1 LIYGSGEWEVD
12 LARRELRV
20 RTMPVPLGGR
30 AFEIFEVLVQSV
42 GELVTKDDLI
52 GRVWRGA
59 IVEEHTLQVH
69 ISAIRKALGV
79 DRRMLKT
86 ASGRGYR
93 LLGSWTV
100 RQDASVEPVDF
111 ESERMLAKPSL
122 ANFPMAT
129 SDLIGRATAVQ
140 QLRDLLSAYRMV
152 TLTGPGGIGKTALAL
167 EVARRLFPTFD
178 GDGWLVD
185 LVSLLDPGL
194 VPSAVADVLSLKLGG
209 GEISAESIAR
219 AIGGKTLLL
228 VLDNCEHVVDAVARL
243 AETLVRLCPR
253 TTVLATSREIL
264 RIEGEYVYRVPPLD
278 LPTLD
283 QEELGHVLEYG
294 AVQLFITRIRALA
307 SDFSTLGA
315 NPSAIAAICR
325 RLDGIPLAIE
335 LAAARSATLGL
346 PLVASRF
353 DDRFRLLTRGRRT
366 ALPRHRTLRETLD
379 WSYELL
385 PEEER
390 RVLRRLAIFVA
401 RFTVEAA
408 TAVMSDT
415 EDAASAVVEGI
426 ANLVEKSLVTFDGST
441 PGGRWR
447 LLETIRAYALEKLA
461 ESGEAQ
467 QVKNLHAEYY
477 RDLFGQ
483 AGTEWE
489 ARPEAEGFV
498 TLGDHLGDVRAA
510 LEWSFSSEG
519 NLAVGTALA
528 AASARV
534 FLEKSLLTECYHW
547 TNRAITALDD
557 AAIGT
562 RREMELQTAL
572 GVSLMFTQGNTGA
585 VRTAFVR
592 GLELAEIID
601 DPDCQRRLLSGY
613 FLYLTRTGDFH
624 GALSVSQQVKAV
636 AVEAG
641 EHDSVVMADWMMG
654 VAYHNIGDQAAA
666 RTCCESAITEP
677 PVSRWQNIIR
687 FGGHDYR
694 ISALIVAARA
704 LWLVGNP
711 DKAVTVAMYST
722 NEAEL
727 LEHPLL
733 LCTAQVYAAHIFLW
747 VADWPR
753 AVKMIE
759 RALVLAVKNSLVPFH
774 AHALLLKGALS
785 IKRGEP
791 EVGISI
797 IRGSL
802 ETLSGSRY
810 NVMHTVFL
818 SALAEGLTMI
828 GQFDEALATIDRA
841 IAQVGGAQESF
852 DMPEILRIKGE
863 ILWNLARPDPS
874 NARKCLL
881 QSLECARKQSALGW
895 ELRTAMSL
903 ARLWSKE
910 NRAGD
915 ALALLAPLYA
925 RYTEGFESGDL
936 KGARNLLNTLGHSV
950 NP

>member
-1 LIYGSGEWEVD
+1 M
-12 LARRELRV
+12 A
-20 RTMPVPLGGR
+20 
-30 AFEIFEVLVQSV
+30 Q
-42 GELVTKDDLI
+42 
-52 GRVWRGA
+52 VWTGA

-79 DRRMLKT
+79 HRGMLKT

-100 RQDASVEPVDF
+100 RQDASVEAVDF
-111 ESERMLAKPSL
+111 EPERMVAQQSST
-122 ANFPMAT
+122 NFPMAM
-129 SDLIGRATAVQ
+129 SDLIGRSTAVQ
-140 QLRDLLSAYRMV
+140 QLRNLLSAYRMI

-167 EVARRLFPTFD
+167 ETARSLFPTFD

-185 LVSLLDPGL
+185 LVSLSDPDL
-194 VPSAVADVLSLKLGG
+194 VPSAVADVLGLKLGG
-209 GEISAESIAR
+209 NEISAQSVAR
-219 AIGGKTLLL
+219 AIGGKRLLL

-243 AETLVRLCPR
+243 AETVVRLCPR

-278 LPTLD
+278 LPSPD
-283 QEELGHVLEYG
+283 QEESGYVLDCG
-294 AVQLFITRIRALA
+294 AVQLFITRTSAAA
-307 SDFSTLGA
+307 SDFSALGG

-335 LAAARSATLGL
+335 FAAARAATLGL
-346 PLVASRF
+346 SVVASRL

-390 RVLRRLAIFVA
+390 RLLRRLAIFVA
-401 RFTVEAA
+401 GFSLEAA
-408 TAVMSDT
+408 TAVTSDT
-415 EDAASAVVEGI
+415 EDATSAVVEGI

-441 PGGRWR
+441 PSGRWR
-447 LLETIRAYALEKLA
+447 LLETTRAYALEKLA
-461 ESGEAQ
+461 ESREAQ
-467 QVKNLHAEYY
+467 EVKNLHAEYY
-477 RDLFGQ
+477 RDLFELGW
-483 AGTEWE
+483 AEWE

-498 TLGDHLGDVRAA
+498 ALGDHLGDVRAA
-510 LEWSFSSEG
+510 LEWGFSG
-519 NLAVGTALA
+519 QGDLAVGTALA
-528 AASARV
+528 GASARV
-534 FLEKSLLTECYHW
+534 FLEKSLLTECCRW
-547 TNRAITALDD
+547 TNRAITALDA

-572 GVSLMFTQGNTGA
+572 GVSLMFTQGNSEA
-585 VRTAFVR
+585 VRAAFVR
-592 GLELAEIID
+592 GLELAETID

-624 GALSVSQQVKAV
+624 GAISVGQQMKAV
-636 AVEAG
+636 AVGAG
-641 EHDSVVMADWMMG
+641 DHYSMVMADWMMG

-666 RTCCESAITEP
+666 RACCESAITEP

-711 DKAVTVAMYST
+711 DKAVTVAIYST
-722 NEAEL
+722 KEAEL

-733 LCTAQVYAAHIFLW
+733 LCTARVYAAHIFLW
-747 VADWPR
+747 VGDWSH
-753 AVKMIE
+753 AEEMTE
-759 RALVLAVKNSLVPFH
+759 TALAVAAKNSLAPFY
-774 AHALLLKGALS
+774 AHGLWLRGALS

-791 EVGISI
+791 EAGISL

-802 ETLSGSRY
+802 EMLSGSRY

-818 SALAEGLTMI
+818 SALAEGLAMI

-841 IAQVGGAQESF
+841 IAQVEGTQESF
-852 DMPEILRIKGE
+852 DMPEMLRIKGE
-863 ILWNLARPDPS
+863 IFWKLACFDPS
-874 NARKCLL
+874 NAERWLL
-881 QSLECARKQSALGW
+881 QSLDCARKQSAVGW

-903 ARLWSKE
+903 ARLWSKG
-910 NRAGD
+910 NRAAD

-936 KGARNLLNTLGHSV
+936 KAARNLLNTLGHPV